1 MKDLDHHSKDGCDV
15 FPVIV
20 PAQNLKT
27 INFFLVKHENG
38 LSLIDAGLDNEACW
52 NALQSQL
59 KQNDLRLEDIT
70 EIILTH
76 HHFDHVG
83 LVNRIVSLHPIPV
96 FASSLSIPRLKREP
110 LFMENRVSFYEQ
122 LYKEMGCGE
131 LGDKQIHY
139 LRKSIKKNK
148 HQAIQTEIT
157 KIKNKQFLHFNV
169 LDIPGHAPDHIAFWD
184 EKRHWLFSGDLLLEH
199 ISSNAFIEPD
209 GSGKRLFSLVQ
220 QRDSLMK
227 CSSLHA
233 DIVFSGHGAMIE
245 HPNDLIAKRLERI
258 EDKAQ
263 RFLRLIQ
270 NGITTVND
278 LAEAYYKKT
287 YYEQFPLVVSEVVS
301 HLDYLEIQRKVNKDI
316 VNGVWHYSLPSNIQ
330 A

>member
-1 MKDLDHHSKDGCDV
+1 VKNLDHYSKAGCDV
-15 FPVIV
+15 FPIII
-20 PAQNLKT
+20 PAKNLKT
-27 INFFLVKHENG
+27 INFFLVKHESG
-38 LSLIDAGLDNEACW
+38 LSLIDAGLDDEACW
-52 NALQSQL
+52 NALQTQL
-59 KQNDLRLEDIT
+59 KKNDLELEDLT

-83 LVNRIVSLHPIPV
+83 LVNRIVSIHPIPV
-96 FASSLSIPRLKREP
+96 FASPLSIPRLKRDP
-110 LFMENRVSFYEQ
+110 HFLENRVNFYEQ
-122 LYKEMGCGE
+122 VYKEMGCGE

-148 HQAIQTEIT
+148 HQAIGTEIRE
-157 KIKNKQFLHFNV
+157 INSNQFLHFNV
-169 LDIPGHAPDHIAFWD
+169 LEIPGHAPDHIAFWD
-184 EKRHWLFSGDLLLEH
+184 ADRKWLFSGDLLLEH

-209 GSGKRLFSLVQ
+209 ENGKRLHSLVQ
-220 QRDSLMK
+220 QKDSLMK

-233 DIVFSGHGAMIE
+233 DIVFSGHGEMIE
-245 HPNDLIAKRLERI
+245 HPNDLITKRLERI

-270 NGITTVND
+270 NGIATVND
-278 LAEAYYKKT
+278 LAETYYKKT

-301 HLDYLEIQRKVNKDI
+301 HLDYLEIQRQVNKKFI
-316 VNGVWHYSLPSNIQ
+316 NGVWHYSLPSNIK

>member
-1 MKDLDHHSKDGCDV
+1 VKNLDHYSKFGCDV
-15 FPVIV
+15 FPIIV

-27 INFFLVKHENG
+27 INFFLVKHESG
-38 LSLIDAGLDNEACW
+38 LSLIDAGLDNEDCW
-52 NALQSQL
+52 NALQTQL
-59 KQNDLRLEDIT
+59 KKNDLELKDLT

-83 LVNRIVSLHPIPV
+83 LVNRIVSIHPIPV
-96 FASSLSIPRLKREP
+96 FASPLSIPRLKRDP
-110 LFMENRVSFYEQ
+110 HYMENRVNFYEQ
-122 LYKEMGCGE
+122 VYKEMGCGE

-148 HQAIQTEIT
+148 HQAIQTEIRE
-157 KIKNKQFLHFNV
+157 IKSNQFLHFNV
-169 LDIPGHAPDHIAFWD
+169 LEIPGHAPDHIAFWD
-184 EKRHWLFSGDLLLEH
+184 AERNWLFSGDLLLEH

-209 GSGKRLFSLVQ
+209 ESGKRLYSLVQ

-227 CSSLHA
+227 CSSLQA

-245 HPNDLIAKRLERI
+245 HSNDLIAKRLERI

-270 NGITTVND
+270 SGIATVND
-278 LAEAYYKKT
+278 LAETYYKKT

-301 HLDYLEIQRKVNKDI
+301 HLDYLEIQRQVNKEYI
-316 VNGVWHYSLPSNIQ
+316 NGVWHYSLPSNII

>member
-1 MKDLDHHSKDGCDV
+1 VKNLDHYSKDGCDV
-15 FPVIV
+15 FPIIV
-20 PAQNLKT
+20 PAQHLKT
-27 INFFLVKHENG
+27 INFFLVKHESG
-38 LSLIDAGLDNEACW
+38 LSLIDAGLDDEACW
-52 NALQSQL
+52 NELQTQL
-59 KQNDLRLEDIT
+59 KKNGLRLEDLT

-96 FASSLSIPRLKREP
+96 FASPLSIPRLKRDP
-110 LFMENRVSFYEQ
+110 HFMENRINFYEQ
-122 LYKEMGCGE
+122 VYKEMGCGE
-131 LGDKQIHY
+131 LGNKQIHY

-148 HQAIQTEIT
+148 HQAIQAEI
-157 KIKNKQFLHFNV
+157 KEIKSNQILHFNV
-169 LDIPGHAPDHIAFWD
+169 LEIPGHAPDHIAFWD
-184 EKRHWLFSGDLLLEH
+184 AERKWLFSGDLLLEH

-209 GSGKRLFSLVQ
+209 ENGKRLHSLVQ
-220 QRDSLMK
+220 QKDSLMK

-233 DIVFSGHGAMIE
+233 DIVFSGHGDMIE

-263 RFLRLIQ
+263 RFLRLVQ
-270 NGITTVND
+270 DGIATVND
-278 LAEAYYKKT
+278 LAETYYKKT

-301 HLDYLEIQRKVNKDI
+301 HLDYLEIQRDVNKEFI
-316 VNGVWHYSLPSNIQ
+316 NGVWHYSLPSNIK